1 MDFNENLNEL
11 ITNEIASLGVTKF
24 TIALS
29 GGVDSMVLLDL
40 LSKAKRS
47 SDVIKAIH
55 INHNLHESSKEWVDF
70 VKDACKKYKL
80 PLIIESINPKQ
91 EGFGLEAEAREQR
104 YKKFKEII
112 LDNECLLTA
121 HHLDDQIET
130 TLFRIFRGT
139 GLDGLRSIRK
149 KAKFGKGLLCRPL
162 INIPREAI
170 EQYAKL
176 NDIKWIEDPSNKNI
190 YFDRNYLR
198 NNIVPSIK
206 KRWPN
211 AQKTITRLSSLA
223 ENNQKLL
230 HELAK
235 EDIGEI
241 EKFNVLD
248 LGILSN
254 KSALRINNI
263 FRFMI
268 LKNKMG
274 IPSLKVLENGIE
286 TLINAKSDSP
296 IITWDGFSIRR
307 YKNTLYFF
315 NPDLKQD
322 EIRPL
327 KMKWFIDET
336 INLGGNRGSI
346 QARFI
351 KGQGIA
357 LNKCPKSLEIKYRKG
372 GEQIKPSGHKI
383 TKSLKNLFQENNVL
397 PWVRDQIPLFYLD
410 EELISVGDLWFN
422 QDYKAKEQEDG
433 FLISWD
439 RNIDIIHNS

>member
-11 ITNEIASLGVTKF
+11 ITNEIASLGVAKF

-70 VKDACKKYKL
+70 AKDACKKYKL

-190 YFDRNYLR
+190 DFDRNYLR

-248 LGILSN
+248 IGILSN
-254 KSALRINNI
+254 KSSLRINNI

-372 GEQIKPSGHKI
+372 GEQIKPSVHKI

-410 EELISVGDLWFN
+410 EELISVGDLWLN

>member
-70 VKDACKKYKL
+70 AKDACKKYKL

-149 KAKFGKGLLCRPL
+149 KAKFGKGLLFRPL

-190 YFDRNYLR
+190 DFDRNYLR
-198 NNIVPSIK
+198 NNIIPSIK

-248 LGILSN
+248 IGILSN
-254 KSALRINNI
+254 KSSLRINNI

-327 KMKWFIDET
+327 KIKWFIDET

-346 QARFI
+346 KARFI
-351 KGQGIA
+351 KGQ
-357 LNKCPKSLEIKYRKG
+357 
-372 GEQIKPSGHKI
+372 
-383 TKSLKNLFQENNVL
+383 
-397 PWVRDQIPLFYLD
+397 
-410 EELISVGDLWFN
+410 
-422 QDYKAKEQEDG
+422 
-433 FLISWD
+433 
-439 RNIDIIHNS
+439 

>member
-1 MDFNENLNEL
+1 MDFNQNLNEL
-11 ITNEIASLGVTKF
+11 IANEIDSLGATKY

-47 SDVIKAIH
+47 SDEVRAIH
-55 INHNLHESSKEWVDF
+55 INHNLHEDSKEWVDF
-70 VKDACKKYKL
+70 VKEACKKYKL
-80 PLIIESINPKQ
+80 PLIIESIKPKQ
-91 EGFGLEAEAREQR
+91 QGFGLEADARDQR

-130 TLFRIFRGT
+130 ILYRIFRGT

-149 KAKFGKGLLCRPL
+149 NDKFGKGLICRPL
-162 INIPREAI
+162 ISVPRADI
-170 EQYAKL
+170 EQYAKI
-176 NDIKWIEDPSNKNI
+176 NNIKWIEDPTNKNI
-190 YFDRNYLR
+190 DFDRNYLR
-198 NNIVPSIK
+198 KDIIPSIK
-206 KRWPN
+206 KRWPKV
-211 AQKTITRLSSLA
+211 QTTIPRLSSLA

-235 EDIGEI
+235 EDVGEI
-241 EKFNVLD
+241 KKFNVLD
-248 LGILSN
+248 LGILSD

-274 IPSLKVLENGIE
+274 IPSLKVLEDGIE
-286 TLINAKSDSP
+286 TLINAESDSP
-296 IITWDGFSIRR
+296 IVSWDGCSIRR

-315 NPDLKQD
+315 NHDLKQN

-327 KMKWFIDET
+327 KMKWFIDEA

-351 KGQGIA
+351 KGEGIA

-397 PWVRDQIPLFYLD
+397 PWVRDQIPLVYLD
-410 EELISVGDLWFN
+410 EDLISVGDLWFN
-422 QDYKAKEQEDG
+422 QDYRAKEQEEG

>member
-70 VKDACKKYKL
+70 AKDACKKYKL

-130 TLFRIFRGT
+130 MLFRIFRGT

-190 YFDRNYLR
+190 DFDRNYLR

-248 LGILSN
+248 IGILSN
-254 KSALRINNI
+254 KSSLRINNI

-336 INLGGNRGSI
+336 LNLGGNRGSI

-357 LNKCPKSLEIKYRKG
+357 LKKCPKSLEIKYRKG

>member
-29 GGVDSMVLLDL
+29 GGIDSTVLLDL

-70 VKDACKKYKL
+70 AKDACKKYKL

-91 EGFGLEAEAREQR
+91 EGFGLEADAREQR

-176 NDIKWIEDPSNKNI
+176 NDIKWIEDPSNNNI

-248 LGILSN
+248 IGILSN
-254 KSALRINNI
+254 KSSLRINNI

-439 RNIDIIHNS
+439 RNIEIIHNS

>member
-70 VKDACKKYKL
+70 AKDACKKYKL

-91 EGFGLEAEAREQR
+91 EGFGLEADAREQR

-130 TLFRIFRGT
+130 MLFRIFRGT

-190 YFDRNYLR
+190 DFDRNYLR

-248 LGILSN
+248 IGILSN
-254 KSALRINNI
+254 KSSLRINNI

-274 IPSLKVLENGIE
+274 MPSLKVLENGID

-296 IITWDGFSIRR
+296 TITWDGFSIRK

-327 KMKWFIDET
+327 KMKWFIDQT